1 MKSKFYP
8 FLVLS
13 LVFLFSSC
21 KKWLPENR
29 VVGTWQLVDAEKRR
43 AFCNQS
49 FTTGYETGVFTFYD
63 NGDAT
68 YRDAAVTMTGS
79 WNMRDIDG
87 GYSDQDGNW
96 QSQQRTDMLIKLYD
110 FRSNR
115 VLDWYFDYI
124 DFRTSGNRLI
134 GFVNGANYN
143 YRYYFRKQ

>member
-13 LVFLFSSC
+13 LLLLFSSC

-43 AFCNQS
+43 PFSNQS

-68 YRDAAVTMTGS
+68 YRDAAGSMMGS
-79 WNMRDIDG
+79 WNMREIDG
-87 GYSDQDGNW
+87 GYYDQDGNW
-96 QSQQRTDMLIKLYD
+96 QSQQRTDMLIKLFD